1 MTKLQEGGNAFKD
14 ADRQSLTRN
23 IKQNEIASTIA
34 WLEKKTGLDFS
45 NDKDEEG
52 IPVKW
57 TGSTGRH
64 SESGDLDITADDKEI
79 SKEELIQKLYDSGF
93 AKEHVKKV
101 ADGVAVFT
109 PINGNPENGYCQ
121 TDITVGE
128 PEWLHFSRRGGEE
141 GGYRGEVRQIL
152 LASIAKQKGYQWSW
166 KSGLVDR
173 ASGSA
178 TKDPNQIAKTILGQT
193 ADAKTLRSTESIL
206 DFIQKLPNYDALV
219 ADARETLSKQ
229 GVQLPESVDY
239 FVSNKT
245 GTPGWFRKMMN
256 SIR

>member
-1 MTKLQEGGNAFKD
+1 MSNLQEGGNAFKD
-14 ADRQSLTRN
+14 ADNRSLTRN
-23 IKQNEIASTIA
+23 IKQSEVAGTIA
-34 WLEKKTGLDFS
+34 WLEQQTGLDFS
-45 NDKDEEG
+45 KDKDDEG
-52 IPVKW
+52 YPVKW

-79 SKEELIQKLYDSGF
+79 TKEQLIQKLIDSGF
-93 AKEHVKKV
+93 NPQHVKKV

-109 PINGNPENGYCQ
+109 PINGDSGQGYCQ

-141 GGYRGEVRQIL
+141 GGYRGEDRHIL

-166 KSGLVDR
+166 KSGLVNR
-173 ASGSA
+173 ETGSA

-193 ADAKTLRSTESIL
+193 ATAKTLHSAESIL

-219 ADARETLSKQ
+219 ADARETLGKK

-239 FVSNKT
+239 FVSSKT

-256 SIR
+256 SIK

>member
-1 MTKLQEGGNAFKD
+1 MTKISEGGNAFKD
-14 ADRQSLTRN
+14 ANKQSLTRD
-23 IKQNEIASTIA
+23 IKQSEVATTIA
-34 WLEKKTGLDFS
+34 WLERKTGLDFS
-45 NDKDEEG
+45 EAKDEEG

-64 SESGDLDITADDKEI
+64 SVSGDLDITADDKEI
-79 SKEELIQKLYDSGF
+79 SKDELMQVLSDSGF
-93 AKEHVKKV
+93 QSTEIKKV
-101 ADGVAVFT
+101 ADGIAVLT
-109 PINGNPENGYCQ
+109 PINGDPSQGYCQ
-121 TDITVGE
+121 TDITVGD

-166 KSGLVDR
+166 KAGLVDR
-173 ASGSA
+173 ATGNA
-178 TKDPNQIAKTILGQT
+178 TKDTNQIAKTLLGQT
-193 ADAKTLRSTESIL
+193 ADSKTLRSTESIL

-219 ADARETLSKQ
+219 ADARETLEKK

-239 FVSNKT
+239 FVSSKT